1 MVRGT
6 VASVVGHDPRAADLC
21 PMAHLGIGRASWR
34 RRGSTAVASC
44 DRQLNLVHPVRGCRA
59 RRADGCRVRLVR
71 DRRVDLDGW
80 VRPVRWV
87 RSVHPDRSVRRVR
100 LGSRVR

>member
-21 PMAHLGIGRASWR
+21 PMAHLGIGRASWCHP
-34 RRGSTAVASC
+34 GSTAVASC

-59 RRADGCRVRLVR
+59 RLVR
-71 DRRVDLDGW
+71 DRRVHLDGW

-87 RSVHPDRSVRRVR
+87 RSVHPDRWVR